1 MRVYLDDFELN
12 NAENLMYL
20 DEPIEGVSGLPNIR
34 SATGVNQ
41 GRDGSWVSRQLYE
54 GRYISFQGRIFGGEP
69 IDVENKRRELVSVL
83 QRKKLKLRII
93 TYAGMEFVTEVFV
106 MANQMPINRELNIVK
121 WKIDL
126 LSEDPL
132 FYDNSAGELLA
143 TVGKVMDGGFD
154 IPFDIPFNISAGGE
168 PSVVTNSGNETVYPI
183 ITISTPATNPKL
195 INRATNKFMQVMTT
209 VLDGDKLI
217 IDMRNKTIT
226 HNGLNIYSLQRDGST
241 FFGLVPGV
249 NVMEIQSDIAS
260 ENSKAEVRYQSGF
273 LGI

>member
-93 TYAGMEFVTEVFV
+93 TYAGMEFITEVFV

-195 INRATNKFMQVMTT
+195 INRATNEFIQVMTT
-209 VLDGDKLI
+209 VLEGDKLI

-226 HNGLNIYSLQRDGST
+226 HNGLNVYSLQRDGST

-249 NVMEIQSDIAS
+249 NVMEIQTDVAS

>member
-143 TVGKVMDGGFD
+143 TIGKVMDGGFD

-195 INRATNKFMQVMTT
+195 INRATNEFMQVMTT

-241 FFGLVPGV
+241 FFGLIPGV

>member
-143 TVGKVMDGGFD
+143 TIGKVMDGGFD

-183 ITISTPATNPKL
+183 ITISTLATNPKL
-195 INRATNKFMQVMTT
+195 INRATNEFMQVMTT

-226 HNGLNIYSLQRDGST
+226 HNGLNIYALQRDGST

>member
-12 NAENLMYL
+12 NAESLMYL

-93 TYAGMEFVTEVFV
+93 TYAGMEFITEVFV

-195 INRATNKFMQVMTT
+195 INRATNEFMQVMTT
-209 VLDGDKLI
+209 VLEGDKLI

-226 HNGLNIYSLQRDGST
+226 HNGLNIYALQRDGST

>member
-20 DEPIEGVSGLPNIR
+20 DEPIEGVAGLPNIR

-69 IDVENKRRELVSVL
+69 TDVENKRRELVSVL

-93 TYAGMEFVTEVFV
+93 TYAGMEFITEVFV
-106 MANQMPINRELNIVK
+106 MANQMPVNRELNIVK

-132 FYDNSAGELLA
+132 FYDNAAGELLA

-154 IPFDIPFNISAGGE
+154 IPFDVPFDISAGGE

-195 INRATNKFMQVMTT
+195 INRATNEFVQVMTT
-209 VLDGDKLI
+209 VLEGDKLI

-260 ENSKAEVRYQSGF
+260 DNSKAEIRYQSGF

>member
-93 TYAGMEFVTEVFV
+93 TYAGMEFITEVFV

-143 TVGKVMDGGFD
+143 TIGKVMDGGFD

-195 INRATNKFMQVMTT
+195 INRATNEFMQVMTT
-209 VLDGDKLI
+209 VLEGDKLI

-226 HNGLNIYSLQRDGST
+226 HNGLNIYALQRDGST
-241 FFGLVPGV
+241 FFGLIPGV

>member
-1 MRVYLDDFELN
+1 MRVYLDNFELN
-12 NAENLMYL
+12 SPENLTYL

-34 SATGVNQ
+34 STTGVNQ

-83 QRKKLKLRII
+83 QRKRLKLRII
-93 TYAGMEFVTEVFV
+93 TYAGIEFVTEVFV
-106 MANQMPINRELNIVK
+106 MANQMPISRELNIAK

-132 FYDNSAGELLA
+132 FYDNSSGELLA
-143 TVGKVMDGGFD
+143 TIGKTIDGSFD
-154 IPFDIPFNISAGGE
+154 IPFDIPFDISAGTE

-183 ITISTPATNPKL
+183 ITVSTPATNPKI
-195 INRATNKFMQVMTT
+195 INRTTNQFMQVMVT
-209 VLDGDKLI
+209 VLDRDKLI

-226 HNGLNIYSLQRDGST
+226 HNRLNVYALQYEGST
-241 FFGLVPGV
+241 FFGLVSGM
-249 NVMEIQSDIAS
+249 NIMEVQTDIVS
-260 ENSKAEVRYQSGF
+260 ENTKAEVRYQSGF

>member
-93 TYAGMEFVTEVFV
+93 TYAGMEFITEVFV

-143 TVGKVMDGGFD
+143 TIGKVMDGGFD

-183 ITISTPATNPKL
+183 ITISTSATNPKL
-195 INRATNKFMQVMTT
+195 INRATNEFMQVMTT
-209 VLDGDKLI
+209 VLEGDKLI

>member
-41 GRDGSWVSRQLYE
+41 GKDGSWVSRQLYE

-69 IDVENKRRELVSVL
+69 IDVENKRRELVGVL

-93 TYAGMEFVTEVFV
+93 TYAGMEFITEVFV

-195 INRATNKFMQVMTT
+195 INRATNEFMQVMTT
-209 VLDGDKLI
+209 VLEGDKLI

-249 NVMEIQSDIAS
+249 NVMEIQTDVGS

>member
-93 TYAGMEFVTEVFV
+93 TYAGMEFITEVFV
-106 MANQMPINRELNIVK
+106 MSNQMPINRELNIVK

-195 INRATNKFMQVMTT
+195 INRATNEFMQVMTT
-209 VLDGDKLI
+209 VLEGDKLI

-241 FFGLVPGV
+241 FFGLIPGV

>member
-93 TYAGMEFVTEVFV
+93 TYAGMEFITEVFV

-154 IPFDIPFNISAGGE
+154 IPFNIPFNISAGGE

-195 INRATNKFMQVMTT
+195 INRATNEFMQVMTT

-226 HNGLNIYSLQRDGST
+226 HNGLNIYALQRDGST

-249 NVMEIQSDIAS
+249 NVMEIQTDVGS

>member
-93 TYAGMEFVTEVFV
+93 TYAGMEFITEVFV

-195 INRATNKFMQVMTT
+195 INRATNEFMQVMTT

-249 NVMEIQSDIAS
+249 NVMEIQTDVGS
-260 ENSKAEVRYQSGF
+260 EKSKAEVRYQSGF

>member
-93 TYAGMEFVTEVFV
+93 TYAGMEFITEVFV
-106 MANQMPINRELNIVK
+106 MANQMPINRELNVVK

-195 INRATNKFMQVMTT
+195 INRATNEFMQVMTT
-209 VLDGDKLI
+209 VLEGDKLI
-217 IDMRNKTIT
+217 IDMRNRTIT
-226 HNGLNIYSLQRDGST
+226 HNGLNIYALQRDGST

>member
-195 INRATNKFMQVMTT
+195 INRATNEFMQVMTT

-217 IDMRNKTIT
+217 IDMRDKTIT

>member
-93 TYAGMEFVTEVFV
+93 TYAGMEFITEVFV

-143 TVGKVMDGGFD
+143 TVGKVIDGGFD

-168 PSVVTNSGNETVYPI
+168 PSVVNNSGNETVYPI

-195 INRATNKFMQVMTT
+195 INRATNEFMQVMTT
-209 VLDGDKLI
+209 VLEGDKLI

-226 HNGLNIYSLQRDGST
+226 HNGLNIYALQRDGST

>member
-93 TYAGMEFVTEVFV
+93 TYAGMEFITEVFV

-154 IPFDIPFNISAGGE
+154 IPFDIPFDISAGGE

-183 ITISTPATNPKL
+183 ITISTLATNPKL
-195 INRATNKFMQVMTT
+195 INRVTNEFMQVITT
-209 VLDGDKLI
+209 VLEGDKLI

-226 HNGLNIYSLQRDGST
+226 HNGLNVYSLQRDGST

>member
-195 INRATNKFMQVMTT
+195 INRATNEFMQVMTT
-209 VLDGDKLI
+209 VLEGDKLI

-226 HNGLNIYSLQRDGST
+226 HNGLNVYSLQRDGST

-249 NVMEIQSDIAS
+249 NVMEIQTDVAS

>member
-93 TYAGMEFVTEVFV
+93 TYAGMEFITEVFV

-183 ITISTPATNPKL
+183 ITISTLATNPKL
-195 INRATNKFMQVMTT
+195 INRATNEFMQVMTT

-226 HNGLNIYSLQRDGST
+226 HNGLNVYSLQRDGST

>member
-195 INRATNKFMQVMTT
+195 INRATNEFMQVMTT

-226 HNGLNIYSLQRDGST
+226 HNGLNVYSLQRDGST

>member
-93 TYAGMEFVTEVFV
+93 TYAGMEFITEVFV

-195 INRATNKFMQVMTT
+195 INRATNEFMQVLTT
-209 VLDGDKLI
+209 VLEGDKLI

>member
-93 TYAGMEFVTEVFV
+93 TYAGMEFITEVFV

-195 INRATNKFMQVMTT
+195 INRATNEFMQVMTT
-209 VLDGDKLI
+209 VLEGDKLI

-226 HNGLNIYSLQRDGST
+226 HNGLNIYALQRNGST

>member
-93 TYAGMEFVTEVFV
+93 TYAGMEFITEVFV

-132 FYDNSAGELLA
+132 FYDNSVGELLA

-195 INRATNKFMQVMTT
+195 INRATNEFMQVMTT

-226 HNGLNIYSLQRDGST
+226 HNGLNIYALQRDGSK

-260 ENSKAEVRYQSGF
+260 ENSKAEVRYKSGF

>member
-93 TYAGMEFVTEVFV
+93 TYAGMEFITEVFV

-195 INRATNKFMQVMTT
+195 INRATNEFMQVMTT

-226 HNGLNIYSLQRDGST
+226 HNGLNIYALQRDGST
-241 FFGLVPGV
+241 FFGLIPGV

>member
-195 INRATNKFMQVMTT
+195 INRATNEFMQVMTT
-209 VLDGDKLI
+209 VLEGDKLI

-226 HNGLNIYSLQRDGST
+226 HNGLNIYTLQRDGST

-249 NVMEIQSDIAS
+249 NVMEIQTDVGS

>member
-195 INRATNKFMQVMTT
+195 INRATNEFMQVMTT

-226 HNGLNIYSLQRDGST
+226 HNGLNIYALQRDGST

-249 NVMEIQSDIAS
+249 NVMEIQTDVGS
-260 ENSKAEVRYQSGF
+260 EKSKAEVRYQSGF

>member
-12 NAENLMYL
+12 SAENLMYL

-106 MANQMPINRELNIVK
+106 MANQMPISRELNIAK

-132 FYDNSAGELLA
+132 FYDNLSGELLA
-143 TVGKVMDGGFD
+143 TIGKTIDGSFD
-154 IPFDIPFNISAGGE
+154 IPFDIPFNISAGTE

-183 ITISTPATNPKL
+183 ITVSTPATNPKI
-195 INRATNKFMQVMTT
+195 INRTTNQFMQVMTT
-209 VLDGDKLI
+209 VFKGDKLI
-217 IDMRNKTIT
+217 IDMRNRTVT
-226 HNGLNIYSLQRDGST
+226 HNGLNVYALQREGST
-241 FFGLVPGV
+241 FFGLVPGA
-249 NVMEIQSDIAS
+249 NIMEVQTDVGS
-260 ENSKAEVRYQSGF
+260 ENTKAEVRYQSGF

>member
-93 TYAGMEFVTEVFV
+93 TYAGMEFITEVFV

-126 LSEDPL
+126 LSEDHL

-195 INRATNKFMQVMTT
+195 INRATNEFMQVMTT

-249 NVMEIQSDIAS
+249 NVMEIQTDVGS

>member
-93 TYAGMEFVTEVFV
+93 TYAGMEFITEVFV

-195 INRATNKFMQVMTT
+195 INRATNEFMQVMTT
-209 VLDGDKLI
+209 VLEGDKLI

-226 HNGLNIYSLQRDGST
+226 HNGLNVYSLQRDGST

>member
-93 TYAGMEFVTEVFV
+93 TYAGMEFITEVFV

-195 INRATNKFMQVMTT
+195 INRATNEFMQVITT

-226 HNGLNIYSLQRDGST
+226 HNGLNIYALQRDGST
-241 FFGLVPGV
+241 FFGLAPGV
-249 NVMEIQSDIAS
+249 NVMEIQTDVGS

>member
-93 TYAGMEFVTEVFV
+93 TYAGMEFITEVFV

-143 TVGKVMDGGFD
+143 TIGKVMDGGFD

-195 INRATNKFMQVMTT
+195 INRATNEFMQVMTT

-226 HNGLNIYSLQRDGST
+226 HNGLNIYALQRDGST

>member
-93 TYAGMEFVTEVFV
+93 TYAGMEFITEVFV

-143 TVGKVMDGGFD
+143 TIGKVMDGGFD

-195 INRATNKFMQVMTT
+195 INRATNEFMQVMTT
-209 VLDGDKLI
+209 VLEGDKLI

>member
-93 TYAGMEFVTEVFV
+93 TYAGMEFITEVFV

-195 INRATNKFMQVMTT
+195 INRATNEFMQVMTT
-209 VLDGDKLI
+209 VLEGDKLI

-226 HNGLNIYSLQRDGST
+226 HNGLNVYSLQRDGST

-249 NVMEIQSDIAS
+249 NVMEIQTDVGS

>member
-93 TYAGMEFVTEVFV
+93 TYAGMEFITEVFV

-154 IPFDIPFNISAGGE
+154 IPFDIPFNISAGSE

-195 INRATNKFMQVMTT
+195 INRATNEFMQVMTT
-209 VLDGDKLI
+209 VLEGDKLI

>member
-93 TYAGMEFVTEVFV
+93 TYAGMEFATEVFV

-195 INRATNKFMQVMTT
+195 INRATNEFMQVMTT
-209 VLDGDKLI
+209 VLEGDKLI

>member
-195 INRATNKFMQVMTT
+195 INRATNEFMQVMTT
-209 VLDGDKLI
+209 VLEGDKLI

>member
-1 MRVYLDDFELN
+1 
-12 NAENLMYL
+12 MYL

-195 INRATNKFMQVMTT
+195 INRATNEFMQVMTT
-209 VLDGDKLI
+209 VLEGDKLI

-241 FFGLVPGV
+241 FFGLIPGV

>member
-12 NAENLMYL
+12 SPENLMYL

-83 QRKKLKLRII
+83 QRKRLKLRII
-93 TYAGMEFVTEVFV
+93 TYAGMEFATDVFV
-106 MANQMPINRELNIVK
+106 MANQMPINRELNIAK

-132 FYDNSAGELLA
+132 FYDNSSGELLA
-143 TVGKVMDGGFD
+143 IISKTIDGGFD
-154 IPFDIPFNISAGGE
+154 IPFDIPFDISAGSE

-183 ITISTPATNPKL
+183 ITITTPATNPKI
-195 INRATNKFMQVMTT
+195 INRTTNKFMQVMVT

-226 HNGLNIYSLQRDGST
+226 HNGLNVYALQYEGST
-241 FFGLVPGV
+241 FFGLIPGM
-249 NVMEIQSDIAS
+249 NIMEVQSDIGS
-260 ENSKAEVRYQSGF
+260 ENTKAEVRYQSGF

>member
-154 IPFDIPFNISAGGE
+154 IPFDIPFDISAGGE

-195 INRATNKFMQVMTT
+195 INRATNEFMQVMTT

-241 FFGLVPGV
+241 FFGLIPGV

>member
-93 TYAGMEFVTEVFV
+93 TYAGMEFITEVFV

-183 ITISTPATNPKL
+183 ITISTQATNPKL
-195 INRATNKFMQVMTT
+195 INRATNEFMQVMTT

-217 IDMRNKTIT
+217 IDMRNKIIT
-226 HNGLNIYSLQRDGST
+226 HNGLNVYSLQRDGST

>member
-93 TYAGMEFVTEVFV
+93 TYAGMEFITEVFV

-143 TVGKVMDGGFD
+143 TIGKVMDGGFD

-195 INRATNKFMQVMTT
+195 INRATNEFMQVMTT

-226 HNGLNIYSLQRDGST
+226 HNGLNIYSLQRDGSK